1 MTDLEYEEALRED
14 LGEDIKVVP
23 YKGTVE
29 EMEHAN
35 EVALKAT
42 SGLWLFEGD
51 FSDEDG
57 EFSDSADDL
66 GELPDVTMADLEFYD
81 ML

>member
-1 MTDLEYEEALRED
+1 MEN
-14 LGEDIKVVP
+14 
-23 YKGTVE
+23 TVE
-29 EMEHAN
+29 EIEHAN

-81 ML
+81 MPWMSSPISSSNLPSSSPLRG